1 MRRKATTSR
10 WTLTTTYKVVLRPR
24 AQKVFDRLGTTDQR
38 QLAAKLKQRTVNPRV
53 LADAVR
59 EIPDGYKIK
68 LRSSGIRLIYQV
80 RDRQLVILVL
90 AIGKRERQEAYKEA
104 VAELG
109 KLED

>member
-1 MRRKATTSR
+1 
-10 WTLTTTYKVVLRPR
+10 LTTIYKVVFRRR
-24 AQKVFDRLGTTDQR
+24 ALKVFDRLGTADQR
-38 QLAAKLKQRTVNPRV
+38 QLAAKLKQRLANPRV
-53 LADAVR
+53 PADAVR

-104 VAELG
+104 IVELG
-109 KLED
+109 KLGD